1 MHFKLP
7 WSLGPSSVMWSG
19 INSTFST
26 NGRFN
31 ISTITGP
38 QVLLLS
44 LTKIVGLI
52 TKGVQEGLNMVEGK
66 STEVS
71 TPELRSSALRKSV
84 PLWKKSPSVSPRVSL
99 RKSVEKPGG
108 PPPKPEGTGPTGL
121 PGDLQL
127 KASRDVMTST
137 FPFLKLFFI
146 QICSFQFSVV
156 FLTP

>member
-1 MHFKLP
+1 M
-7 WSLGPSSVMWSG
+7 
-19 INSTFST
+19 NSIFST
-26 NGRFN
+26 NERFN
-31 ISTITGP
+31 ISTVMGP
-38 QVLLLS
+38 RVLLLS

-52 TKGVQEGLNMVEGK
+52 IKGVQEGLNMVEGK

-84 PLWKKSPSVSPRVSL
+84 PLWKKSPSVSPRVSM

-121 PGDLQL
+121 PGDIQL

-137 FPFLKLFFI
+137 FPFLKLFLI
-146 QICSFQFSVV
+146 QFCSF
-156 FLTP
+156 L